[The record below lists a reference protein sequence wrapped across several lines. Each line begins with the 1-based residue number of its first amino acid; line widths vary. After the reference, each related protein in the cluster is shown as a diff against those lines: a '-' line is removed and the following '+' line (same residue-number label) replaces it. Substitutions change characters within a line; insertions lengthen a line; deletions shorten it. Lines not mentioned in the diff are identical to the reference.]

1 MPDIVVCSLADLA
14 KTAHRHGASHMTTL
28 INARTPVERPATIP
42 AEKHLLL
49 EFNDIASA
57 IPGLTPPGRHH
68 VERLFE
74 FVREWDRKAPMIVH
88 CYAGISRSTA
98 AAYSAVLALEPYRDE
113 FELAWELRTLSPSA
127 TPNPRIVAFADD
139 ILGRGGRMIDAIAEI
154 GRGADAFQGDPFR
167 IELARA

>member
-1 MPDIVVCSLADLA
+1 M
-14 KTAHRHGASHMTTL
+14 
-28 INARTPVERPATIP
+28 
-42 AEKHLLL
+42 
-49 EFNDIASA
+49 
-57 IPGLTPPGRHH
+57 
-68 VERLFE
+68 FE
-74 FVREWDRKAPMIVH
+74 FVREWDHKAPMIVH

-98 AAYSAVLALEPYRDE
+98 AAYSAVLALEPHRDE
-113 FELAWELRTLSPSA
+113 FELAWELRALSPSA